1 MIQRALGSDLPSVP
15 MDDALNGRQSYT
27 GSLKFF
33 GRMQSLKDTE
43 KLMDISHIKTGAVI
57 PHEHLCTVWS
67 IGAPDLDLGWRSQP
81 GEFN

>member
-1 MIQRALGSDLPSVP
+1 MIQRTLGSDLPSVP

-43 KLMDISHIKTGAVI
+43 KL
-57 PHEHLCTVWS
+57 
-67 IGAPDLDLGWRSQP
+67 IGTSNNSWFWRFCLS
-81 GEFN
+81 